1 MPIRNNLISFYS
13 LSEQELLKFVL
24 EHLEDKSVEALVE
37 VTLLFQTPLHQN
49 LYHTF
54 VIRQYINDF

>member
-24 EHLEDKSVEALVE
+24 DHLEDKSVEALVE

-54 VIRQYINDF
+54 GIRQYINDF